1 MFVAVEV
8 STWSII
14 GIISC
19 LIAVM
24 AAIVAVAALIK
35 IKSGDK
41 KTNFIDSKIKENIA
55 SGATTKMSQRE
66 KDAISRETAESILN
80 YNNNPTE
87 EDYNT
92 YCEKSY
98 NFLKHLPEGQWSNFD
113 QIFELVFNADPK
125 KKTFMRKV
133 LVMLQQNDLII
144 IMNLNAA
151 NDFSRRVRI
160 RN

>member
-1 MFVAVEV
+1 MLASVEI
-8 STWSII
+8 STWNII

-24 AAIVAVAALIK
+24 AAMVAVAAVLK
-35 IKSGDK
+35 MKSGNSK
-41 KTNFIDSKIKENIA
+41 KSFIETKIKENVA
-55 SGATTKMSQRE
+55 SGASTRLSQKQ
-66 KDAISRETAESILN
+66 KDAISRETADSILN

-87 EDYNT
+87 DDYNH

-98 NFLKHLPEGQWSNFD
+98 NYLKHLPEGQWSNFD
-113 QIFELVFNADPK
+113 QIFQYVFDSDMK
-125 KKTFMRKV
+125 KKSFMRDV
-133 LVMLQQNDLII
+133 LLMLQQNDLII

-160 RN
+160 HN